1 MLVRDFKSKT
11 SVHNFLLPYLFH
23 FLRGHTA
30 RKASKYKGSWSL
42 ACDNNFD
49 FGSMLP
55 YSLQKLMGDN
65 SKKTNVAKGLRGKSS
80 PRIFVCPLIGSLFV
94 SKIRVKNRSKPLCIF
109 DFVSSA
115 TSRLV
120 TK

>member
-1 MLVRDFKSKT
+1 MLFIASTV
-11 SVHNFLLPYLFH
+11 FLLPYLFH

-65 SKKTNVAKGLRGKSS
+65 GKKANVDNGLMDKSS
-80 PRIFVCPLIGSLFV
+80 VKIFVCPLIGTPIIM
-94 SKIRVKNRSKPLCIF
+94 KNGVKNRSKPLCIF

-115 TSRLV
+115 KV
-120 TK
+120 